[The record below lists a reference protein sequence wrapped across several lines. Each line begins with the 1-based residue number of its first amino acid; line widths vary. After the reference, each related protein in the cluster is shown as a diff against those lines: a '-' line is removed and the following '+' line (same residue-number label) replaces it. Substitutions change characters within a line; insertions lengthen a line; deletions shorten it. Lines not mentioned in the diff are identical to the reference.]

1 MLCAD
6 NLIGKIEFSEGEKMN
21 DLSSRAHF
29 RRFQRIGRRLILA
42 GGLALALTMPSG
54 AEDRAVKQ
62 RVQPVYPEVA
72 KRMRVEGVVK
82 LSVTV
87 DAEGKVLDVK
97 TVSGNHMLSI
107 AAEDSV
113 RRWKFEAGAGVS
125 TVEVSMNFALQ

>member
-1 MLCAD
+1 
-6 NLIGKIEFSEGEKMN
+6 MN
-21 DLSSRAHF
+21 HFSSRPHF
-29 RRFQRIGRRLILA
+29 RQFQRIGRRLILA
-42 GGLALALTMPSG
+42 GALAMALTMPSG

-62 RVQPVYPEVA
+62 RVPPVYPEVA

-87 DAEGKVLDVK
+87 DAQGKVLDVK

-107 AAEDSV
+107 AADDAV
-113 RRWKFEAGAGVS
+113 RKWKFDAGAGVS

>member
-1 MLCAD
+1 
-6 NLIGKIEFSEGEKMN
+6 
-21 DLSSRAHF
+21 
-29 RRFQRIGRRLILA
+29 
-42 GGLALALTMPSG
+42 
-54 AEDRAVKQ
+54 
-62 RVQPVYPEVA
+62 
-72 KRMRVEGVVK
+72 MRVEGVVK